1 MKLSMKLEFFL
12 FIVMFSFP
20 SMLVFADST
29 EESDSLFMEGE
40 KFFVMG
46 DYEKAISYFNKV
58 LEIDPT
64 NLSALAR
71 NGDALEKLGKI
82 KDAIS
87 YFDKVTD
94 IDPDYTN
101 EQGTLYLDKMLSFDN
116 ENANTLYK
124 KGKSLAIYNNTLDLA
139 ISYFDAVLRLEPKH
153 VNALYGKGEAYF
165 QGEDFEQAIL
175 FYDKALELDTNHV
188 GALSSK
194 GYAFAKLGNFEESN
208 IYTDKALA
216 IAPDNVDALYKK
228 GGALLIQ
235 GNSDE
240 SLLYF
245 YKALKI
251 VPKHYLS
258 DIKFSYVAQIYPYKK
273 LDGFVEVWVRDS
285 QGSLVSHLKVR
296 NLERI
301 DHQIF
306 NETINEW
313 PIKEII
319 NRNGKDY
326 EVHQQEEVLVI
337 KKRYLNGGATDY
349 GVYFP
354 EPESPFGIIHAS
366 YWQYEVEVGDSV
378 TIKSTAFKPI

>member
-1 MKLSMKLEFFL
+1 MKLEFFL
-12 FIVMFSFP
+12 LIMIVSFP
-20 SMLVFADST
+20 STLVFADST
-29 EESDSLFMEGE
+29 DESNSLFVEGF

-46 DYEKAISYFNKV
+46 DFEKAISYFDKV

-71 NGDALEKLGKI
+71 KGEALEKLGNV

-94 IDPDYTN
+94 VDLDYAN

-116 ENANTLYK
+116 ENVNALYK

-139 ISYFDAVLRLEPKH
+139 ISYFDTVIWMEPKH
-153 VNALYGKGEAYF
+153 VNAWYGKGEAYF
-165 QGEDFEQAIL
+165 QREDFEQSIL
-175 FYDKALELDTNHV
+175 FYDKALEIDTNHV

-194 GYAFAKLGNFEESN
+194 GYALAKLGNFEESN
-208 IYTDKALA
+208 LYTDKALA
-216 IAPDNVDALYKK
+216 IEPDNVDALYKK
-228 GGALLIQ
+228 GSALLAQ
-235 GNSDE
+235 NNSDE
-240 SLLYF
+240 ALLYF

-251 VPKHYLS
+251 DPKHYQS
-258 DIKFSYVAQIYPYKK
+258 DIKFSVITENIPYKG

-285 QGSLVSHLKVR
+285 QGTLVAHLKVR
-296 NLERI
+296 NLVYI

-319 NRNGKDY
+319 NRNGKNY
-326 EVHQQEEVLVI
+326 EVRQQEEVLLIV
-337 KKRYLNGGATDY
+337 KRYMNGGATDY

-354 EPESPFGIIHAS
+354 EPESPFGIVHTS
-366 YWQYEVEVGDSV
+366 YWQYQVEVGDFV
-378 TIKSTAFKPI
+378 TVKRTVFKPI

>member
-46 DYEKAISYFNKV
+46 DYEKAISYFNKI

-71 NGDALEKLGKI
+71 NGDALEKLGKV

-94 IDPDYTN
+94 IDLDYTN
-101 EQGTLYLDKMLSFDN
+101 EQGALYLDKMLSFDN

-165 QGEDFEQAIL
+165 QREDFEQSIL
-175 FYDKALELDTNHV
+175 FYDKALEIDTNHV

-194 GYAFAKLGNFEESN
+194 GYALAKLGNFEESN
-208 IYTDKALA
+208 LYTDKALA
-216 IAPDNVDALYKK
+216 IEPDNVDALYKK
-228 GGALLIQ
+228 GSALLAQ
-235 GNSDE
+235 NNSDE
-240 SLLYF
+240 ALLYF

-251 VPKHYLS
+251 DPKHYQS
-258 DIKFSYVAQIYPYKK
+258 DIKFSVITENIPYKG

-285 QGSLVSHLKVR
+285 QGTLVAHLKVR
-296 NLERI
+296 NLVYI

-319 NRNGKDY
+319 NRNGKNY
-326 EVHQQEEVLVI
+326 EVRQQEEVLLIV
-337 KKRYLNGGATDY
+337 KRYMNGGATDY

-354 EPESPFGIIHAS
+354 EPESPFGIVHTS
-366 YWQYEVEVGDSV
+366 YWQYQVEVGDFV
-378 TIKSTAFKPI
+378 TVKRTVFKPI